1 MRNGLL
7 KVLILL
13 DDTGIRELND
23 GKSVEGKSCEFLL
36 YVDYNNDTN
45 DTPSASLYIAA
56 EWLRRGRAAGKTKD
70 EVLKRI
76 FRVM

>member
-13 DDTGIRELND
+13 DDTGIREL
-23 GKSVEGKSCEFLL
+23 
-36 YVDYNNDTN
+36 
-45 DTPSASLYIAA
+45 
-56 EWLRRGRAAGKTKD
+56 
-70 EVLKRI
+70 EVLKQI

>member
-13 DDTGIRELND
+13 DATGIREL
-23 GKSVEGKSCEFLL
+23 
-36 YVDYNNDTN
+36 
-45 DTPSASLYIAA
+45 
-56 EWLRRGRAAGKTKD
+56 
-70 EVLKRI
+70 EVPKRI

>member
-13 DDTGIRELND
+13 DDTGIREL
-23 GKSVEGKSCEFLL
+23 
-36 YVDYNNDTN
+36 
-45 DTPSASLYIAA
+45 
-56 EWLRRGRAAGKTKD
+56 
-70 EVLKRI
+70 EVPKRT

>member
-13 DDTGIRELND
+13 DDTGILEL
-23 GKSVEGKSCEFLL
+23 
-36 YVDYNNDTN
+36 
-45 DTPSASLYIAA
+45 
-56 EWLRRGRAAGKTKD
+56 

>member
-23 GKSVEGKSCEFLL
+23 GKSVEGKSEILCIGVLPFTHTHAPEEATVFSPVSSGFFCFYNPKPLTFL
-36 YVDYNNDTN
+36 
-45 DTPSASLYIAA
+45 
-56 EWLRRGRAAGKTKD
+56 
-70 EVLKRI
+70 
-76 FRVM
+76 

>member
-23 GKSVEGKSCEFLL
+23 GKSVEGKSWNSKISLDCSV
-36 YVDYNNDTN
+36 VDSLTEAVDT
-45 DTPSASLYIAA
+45 
-56 EWLRRGRAAGKTKD
+56 
-70 EVLKRI
+70 KRQLP
-76 FRVM
+76 RD

>member
-13 DDTGIRELND
+13 DDTGICEL
-23 GKSVEGKSCEFLL
+23 KV
-36 YVDYNNDTN
+36 
-45 DTPSASLYIAA
+45 P
-56 EWLRRGRAAGKTKD
+56 
-70 EVLKRI
+70 KRI

>member
-13 DDTGIRELND
+13 DDTGIREL
-23 GKSVEGKSCEFLL
+23 
-36 YVDYNNDTN
+36 
-45 DTPSASLYIAA
+45 
-56 EWLRRGRAAGKTKD
+56 

-76 FRVM
+76 FMIM

>member
-13 DDTGIRELND
+13 DDTAIREL
-23 GKSVEGKSCEFLL
+23 
-36 YVDYNNDTN
+36 
-45 DTPSASLYIAA
+45 
-56 EWLRRGRAAGKTKD
+56 
-70 EVLKRI
+70 EVLKRP

>member
-13 DDTGIRELND
+13 DDTRIREL
-23 GKSVEGKSCEFLL
+23 
-36 YVDYNNDTN
+36 
-45 DTPSASLYIAA
+45 
-56 EWLRRGRAAGKTKD
+56 
-70 EVLKRI
+70 EVPKQI

>member
-13 DDTGIRELND
+13 DDTEIREL
-23 GKSVEGKSCEFLL
+23 
-36 YVDYNNDTN
+36 
-45 DTPSASLYIAA
+45 
-56 EWLRRGRAAGKTKD
+56 
-70 EVLKRI
+70 EVPKQI

>member
-13 DDTGIRELND
+13 ADTEIREL
-23 GKSVEGKSCEFLL
+23 
-36 YVDYNNDTN
+36 
-45 DTPSASLYIAA
+45 
-56 EWLRRGRAAGKTKD
+56 
-70 EVLKRI
+70 EVPKQI

>member
-13 DDTGIRELND
+13 DDTGIREL
-23 GKSVEGKSCEFLL
+23 K
-36 YVDYNNDTN
+36 
-45 DTPSASLYIAA
+45 
-56 EWLRRGRAAGKTKD
+56 
-70 EVLKRI
+70 VLKQI

>member
-13 DDTGIRELND
+13 DDTGIREL
-23 GKSVEGKSCEFLL
+23 
-36 YVDYNNDTN
+36 
-45 DTPSASLYIAA
+45 
-56 EWLRRGRAAGKTKD
+56 
-70 EVLKRI
+70 EVSKRI

>member
-13 DDTGIRELND
+13 DDTGIREL
-23 GKSVEGKSCEFLL
+23 G
-36 YVDYNNDTN
+36 
-45 DTPSASLYIAA
+45 
-56 EWLRRGRAAGKTKD
+56 
-70 EVLKRI
+70 VLKRT

>member
-13 DDTGIRELND
+13 DDTGIRKLND

-36 YVDYNNDTN
+36 YVDYNNGTN

-56 EWLRRGRAAGKTKD
+56 E
-70 EVLKRI
+70 
-76 FRVM
+76 

>member
-13 DDTGIRELND
+13 DDTVIRELSD
-23 GKSVEGKSCEFLL
+23 GKSVEGKFYEFLL
-36 YVDYNNDTN
+36 YVDYNYNTN

-56 EWLRRGRAAGKTKD
+56 E
-70 EVLKRI
+70 
-76 FRVM
+76 

>member
-13 DDTGIRELND
+13 DDTGIREL
-23 GKSVEGKSCEFLL
+23 
-36 YVDYNNDTN
+36 
-45 DTPSASLYIAA
+45 
-56 EWLRRGRAAGKTKD
+56 
-70 EVLKRI
+70 EVPERI

>member
-13 DDTGIRELND
+13 DDTGIRELSD
-23 GKSVEGKSCEFLL
+23 GKSVEGKVYEFLL
-36 YVDYNNDTN
+36 YVDYNYNTN

-56 EWLRRGRAAGKTKD
+56 E
-70 EVLKRI
+70 
-76 FRVM
+76 

>member
-13 DDTGIRELND
+13 DDTGIREL
-23 GKSVEGKSCEFLL
+23 
-36 YVDYNNDTN
+36 
-45 DTPSASLYIAA
+45 
-56 EWLRRGRAAGKTKD
+56 

-76 FRVM
+76 FMVM